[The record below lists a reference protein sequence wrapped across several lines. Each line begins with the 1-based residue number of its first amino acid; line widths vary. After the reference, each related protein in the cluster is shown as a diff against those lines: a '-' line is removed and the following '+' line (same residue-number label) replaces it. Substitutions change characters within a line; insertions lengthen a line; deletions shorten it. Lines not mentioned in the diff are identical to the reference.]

1 MRLLAFSCKF
11 PKRQAET
18 VSRSY
23 PDSIGNLSTIRHS
36 GRQTSSPGREM
47 LDPQKLR
54 DNPIAIAEYLTEA
67 FEKSELSG
75 ILDAIKSVM
84 QAQNV
89 KQLAEITGMRRDGL
103 YKTFATKRILNLAE

>member
-1 MRLLAFSCKF
+1 
-11 PKRQAET
+11 
-18 VSRSY
+18 
-23 PDSIGNLSTIRHS
+23 
-36 GRQTSSPGREM
+36 M

-89 KQLAEITGMRRDGL
+89 KQLAEITGMRRDGSI
-103 YKTFATKRILNLAE
+103 KRSEATKRILNLAEF